1 MILTI
6 GLIFIEKTEEITI
19 RDVIFLH
26 DSELFYDLSKFNELV
41 ILWEK
46 LTSTKKKSYCQKC
59 DF

>member
-6 GLIFIEKTEEITI
+6 GLIFIEKIEEITV

-46 LTSTKKKSYCQKC
+46 LTSTKKILLPEV
-59 DF
+59 